1 MKRVSSVVIAVV
13 AAVLT
18 AAPVLAGGDA
28 FKQSA
33 LSWKKQ
39 ASDTRAAVVGVA
51 EEIEKIGYKGNRD
64 AEDLMRDAKEQLGK
78 GDDSFKK
85 GEKAM
90 KAGDYEKAAAA
101 YNMAWQYYVKAATA
115 GLNAKRV
122 LTGQ

>member
-1 MKRVSSVVIAVV
+1 MKRIRTLAVALIAT
-13 AAVLT
+13 VLM

-39 ASDTRAAVVGVA
+39 ATDTRAAVVGVA

-64 AEDLMRDAKEQLGK
+64 VEDLMRDAKEQLGK
-78 GDDSFKK
+78 GDASFKN

-90 KAGDYEKAAAA
+90 KAGDYEKASAE

-115 GLNAKRV
+115 GLNAKRI
-122 LTGQ
+122 LTGR